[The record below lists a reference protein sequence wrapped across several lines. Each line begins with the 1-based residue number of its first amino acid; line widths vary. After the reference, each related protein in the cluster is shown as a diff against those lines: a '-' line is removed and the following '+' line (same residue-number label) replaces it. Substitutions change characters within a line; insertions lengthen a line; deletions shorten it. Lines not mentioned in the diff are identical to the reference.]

1 MDILPSISS
10 NNKNSGSSNTTVSL
24 SVPSADMDDSGWFF
38 FLLDI
43 ILFTSV
49 MMRIGITMVGND
61 Q

>member
-10 NNKNSGSSNTTVSL
+10 NNKNSGSSNATVSL
-24 SVPSADMDDSGWFF
+24 SVPSAAMDDSGWFF